1 MKRSGLISFLL
12 RLLKFGVS
20 GGLIV
25 FLLNRFGLDKIVRE
39 LGSAHAGWL
48 AAAGLIF
55 LVSHL
60 AGSVQWW
67 ALLRWEGTRVAW
79 PRVLS
84 YYFVGLF
91 FNNFLI
97 SNLGGDLFRMMDI
110 RRSTQNTAAAVSTVF
125 LDRFLGLFILSGM
138 AVTASVFLELAKAS
152 HVHLNGL
159 PVLLAAG
166 WLMMILFLFDKRL
179 TRPFARL
186 MRKWLPEN
194 FALKSREI
202 YLIIHHFGRQGR
214 LLIQLLGLSCV
225 IQGLRITA
233 HYAAARSL
241 GVDISPAV
249 FFLFVP
255 IIAIAAALP
264 VSLGGVGLREQMG
277 VILLGSVGIP
287 SVQAFS
293 IEFLAYLTAIISSLP
308 GLFIFAGRKRVVLRR
323 DDSFQAKG
331 SQS

>member
-1 MKRSGLISFLL
+1 MKKSGMISFLL

-25 FLLNRFGLDKIVRE
+25 YLLNRFGIEKIIRE
-39 LGSAHAGWL
+39 LGSADTFWL
-48 AAAGLIF
+48 AAAVLFFIG
-55 LVSHL
+55 SHL
-60 AGSVQWW
+60 VGSCQWW
-67 ALLRWEGTRVAW
+67 ALLRWEGTRIAW

-84 YYFVGLF
+84 FYFVGLF

-110 RRSTQNTAAAVSTVF
+110 RRSTHNTAAAVSTVF
-125 LDRFLGLFILSGM
+125 LDRFLGLFILSSM
-138 AVTASVFLELAKAS
+138 AVAAFVFLAISKSAPMRLD
-152 HVHLNGL
+152 GL
-159 PVLLAAG
+159 FVILAAG
-166 WLMMILFLFDKRL
+166 WLMMIVFLFDKRL
-179 TRPFARL
+179 TRPFARII
-186 MRKWLPEN
+186 RKWLPEN

-202 YLIIHHFGRQGR
+202 YLIIHHFGRQRR
-214 LLIQLLGLSCV
+214 LLSQLLGLSCI
-225 IQGLRITA
+225 IQGLRIMA
-233 HYAAARSL
+233 HYAVARSL
-241 GVDISPAV
+241 GVHISPAV

-293 IEFLAYLTAIISSLP
+293 IEFLAYLTAIVSSLP
-308 GLFIFAGRKRVVLRR
+308 GLFVFAVRKRIVLLK

-331 SQS
+331 RKS

>member
-1 MKRSGLISFLL
+1 MKRSALMFFLL
-12 RLLKFGVS
+12 RLLKFTVS
-20 GGLIV
+20 GGLIIY
-25 FLLNRFGLDKIVRE
+25 LLNRFGFEKIISE
-39 LGSAHAGWL
+39 LGTSDIGWL
-48 AAAGLIF
+48 VVAGLFFIT
-55 LVSHL
+55 SHL

-67 ALLRWEGTRVAW
+67 ALLRWEGTRIAW

-84 YYFVGLF
+84 FYFVGLF

-97 SNLGGDLFRMMDI
+97 SNLGGDFFRMMDI

-138 AVTASVFLELAKAS
+138 AVAASIFITAFKAAP
-152 HVHLNGL
+152 VRLNGL
-159 PVLLAAG
+159 TVLLAAG
-166 WLMMILFLFDKRL
+166 WLMMIVFLFDKRL
-179 TRPFARL
+179 TSPFARL
-186 MRKWLPEN
+186 MKKWLPEN
-194 FALKSREI
+194 FTLKSREI

-225 IQGLRITA
+225 IQGLRILA

-241 GVDISPAV
+241 GVHISPVV
-249 FFLFVP
+249 FFVFVP
-255 IIAIAAALP
+255 IIAMAAALP
-264 VSLGGVGLREQMG
+264 VSFGGVGLREQMG

-293 IEFLAYLTAIISSLP
+293 IEFLAYLTAIVSSLP
-308 GLFIFAGRKRVVLRR
+308 GLFVFAVRKRVVLLK

-331 SQS
+331 RKS